1 MNDRDR
7 YRLLFGPYR
16 APYVRK
22 GDVVFCELRGEAVVC
37 GMSGGRIAWPVAR
50 HKRGKPFLIVFAG
63 LAEAI
68 RRESNQAVALWWGI
82 DKQTVSKYRKI
93 LGVPLA
99 TEGTSR
105 LHRDIA
111 DEVFTE
117 EVRARAVAAANT
129 PEANAKKS
137 TAKRGKPRP
146 AHLMEALARFNRGR
160 KLPEATRRKMSQ
172 AHKRRG
178 TRPPWLNDPWPPE
191 HDALLG
197 TLPDAEVAERT
208 GRTLQA
214 VGDRRRTLGI
224 YRRDASPLTLKQIL
238 AWAKAHRRRTGRW
251 PSAASGPVAE
261 APGQTWRGID
271 QALAGGFRGL
281 AGGSSLAKLLDEYR
295 RAPHR
300 QGRKG

>member
-22 GDVVFCELRGEAVVC
+22 GEVVFCDVRGEVVVR
-37 GMSGGRIAWPVAR
+37 GIFAGRIPWPVTR
-50 HKRGKPFLIVFAG
+50 LKSSRPLLIVFAG

-68 RRESNQAVALWWGI
+68 RRESNQAVAFWWGI
-82 DKQTVSKYRKI
+82 DKQTVSKYRKA
-93 LGVPLA
+93 LGVPLT
-99 TEGTSR
+99 TEGTRR

-111 DEVFTE
+111 GEVFTE

-137 TAKRGKPRP
+137 AAKLGKPRP
-146 AHLMEALARFNRGR
+146 AHVMEALARANRGR
-160 KLPEATRRKMSQ
+160 QLPEQTRRKMSQ

-178 TRPPWLNDPWPPE
+178 TRPPWLNDPWPAE

-214 VGDRRRTLGI
+214 VGDRRRALGI
-224 YRRDASPLTLKQIL
+224 YRRDASPLTVKQIL
-238 AWAKAHRRRTGRW
+238 SWAKAHRRRTGRW

-261 APGQTWRGID
+261 VSGQTWRGID

-281 AGGSSLAKLLDEYR
+281 PGGSSLARLLHKHR
-295 RAPHR
+295 RVPPGM
-300 QGRKG
+300 GRKE